1 MKKRL
6 KVNGVIIFIAF
17 LLLIAFPYSVL
28 RHKRFGT
35 YETIAQVFGIAF
47 ILLGQ
52 LFRVSARGF
61 KTEHSFNSGHLVI
74 GGPYTLVRNPMY
86 LGILLIGLGMLLAL
100 FKLWV
105 ACPFLFIFF
114 LRYILLMFKEEK
126 KLLSAF
132 PKEYPDY
139 CNKVP
144 RIFPSVSAILK
155 RDISE
160 YLPIKL
166 IWIKKEIGPIL
177 TVLLAT
183 ITIDLWLVIKSE
195 SLNAHL
201 QELLWIF
208 AIIVFFIYLAVYL
221 KRRTDREK
229 NVSGK
234 SQTAF

>member
-6 KVNGVIIFIAF
+6 KVNGVIIFISF
-17 LLLIAFPYSVL
+17 LLLIAFPSSFL

-35 YETIAQVFGIAF
+35 YEAIAQVFGIAF

-52 LFRVSARGF
+52 IFRVSARGF

-105 ACPFLFIFF
+105 ACLFLFIFF
-114 LRYILLMFKEEK
+114 LRYILLIFKEEK

-144 RIFPSVSAILK
+144 RIFPSVSVILK

-160 YLPIKL
+160 YLPLKL
-166 IWIKKEIGPIL
+166 TWIKREIGPIL
-177 TVLLAT
+177 TVLLVT
-183 ITIDLWLVIKSE
+183 ITIDLWLDIAKKGLS
-195 SLNAHL
+195 AYIH
-201 QELLWIF
+201 ELVWIF
-208 AIIVFFIYLAVYL
+208 AIIVFFVCLTVYL

-229 NVSGK
+229 NVSAK

>member
-17 LLLIAFPYSVL
+17 LLLIAFPSSFL
-28 RHKRFGT
+28 HHKRFGT

-61 KTEHSFNSGHLVI
+61 KREHSFNSGFLVI

-86 LGILLIGLGMLLAL
+86 LGILLIGLGVVLVL

-105 ACPFLFIFF
+105 ISLFLFIFF
-114 LRYILLMFKEEK
+114 LRYILLIFKEEK

-144 RIFPSVSAILK
+144 RIFPSISAILK
-155 RDISE
+155 RDISV
-160 YLPIKL
+160 YLPIKW

-177 TVLLAT
+177 TVLLVT
-183 ITIDLWLVIKSE
+183 ISIDLC
-195 SLNAHL
+195 LNTYL
-201 QELLWIF
+201 QELFWIF
-208 AIIVFFIYLAVYL
+208 AIIILFVCLTLYLS
-221 KRRTDREK
+221 RRTDREK
-229 NVSGK
+229 NVSAK